1 MIIEIIG
8 VLIGILLIGAGIY
21 YLTKETNDAE
31 SRKIYSITIV
41 VGVIII
47 LVTLLKAFVLG

>member
-1 MIIEIIG
+1 MIIEIIA

-21 YLTKETNDAE
+21 YFTQGTNDAE

-41 VGVIII
+41 IGVIII
-47 LVTLLKAFVLG
+47 LVTLLKTFVLG

>member
-47 LVTLLKAFVLG
+47 LITLLKAFVLG